1 MVQHHSTQKPRNKGP
16 VNPKA
21 TGQKDRNEKVHMHL
35 SSRSSLIQL
44 INNNTYFGLNHEVVP
59 PFSKGAEQE
68 VKCQTGEKQSDEV
81 AL

>member
-1 MVQHHSTQKPRNKGP
+1 MVQHHSTQKPRNKGS
-16 VNPKA
+16 VNSKA
-21 TGQKDRNEKVHMHL
+21 TGQKDQYEKVHVSL

-44 INNNTYFGLNHEVVP
+44 INNNTYFELNHEVVQ

-68 VKCQTGEKQSDEV
+68 AKCQTGEKQLDEV